1 MKNKVRLFVLKESE
15 EEEEPLSLEE
25 KMHLTIRKEATAL
38 KGAHTIYFII
48 FVIAV
53 VLTVNAWDNSIIL
66 EGELTEEVLT
76 LLRDNTDTNK
86 YASLVLLV
94 IAGGLVIVVW
104 FYSKKERK
112 KFDELADGFIRKSYL
127 INFETA
133 VPTGSTKVEKILN
146 EAIKV
151 FPELK
156 ETQKAAEKKGKKIHY
171 EINKETGDTAYD
183 LTLKTKSGQY
193 FLVKFMEKETYD
205 DLKNIVKNT
214 NKKFGKDK
222 VFRLLMV
229 GKDDNFDNIFQD
241 YGFEESMNNL
251 KRKFKLDLIV
261 ESDKGYSMVWI
272 D

>member
-15 EEEEPLSLEE
+15 EEEEPLSLEQ
-25 KMHLTIRKEATAL
+25 KMHLKIRKEAAAN
-38 KGAHTIYFII
+38 KGAHSIFFII
-48 FVIAV
+48 FAILV
-53 VLTVNAWDNSIIL
+53 VLTLNAWDNSLFL
-66 EGELTEEVLT
+66 EGELTEEVLVR
-76 LLRDNTDTNK
+76 LQENTDVNK
-86 YASLVLLV
+86 FASLGLMVFV
-94 IAGGLVIVVW
+94 GGLGIAVW
-104 FYSKKERK
+104 IYSKKEIK
-112 KFDELADGFIRKSYL
+112 EYNELADGFIRKSYL

-133 VPTGSTKVEKILN
+133 VPKGSTKVEKILN

-183 LTLKTKSGQY
+183 LTLITKSGQY